1 MRQFFKNIKKRILR
15 FFHQGLDAPLDQV
28 ISRRIIGFASL
39 VTVFFLVIFLRL
51 VYIQVFSNE
60 RYTQLTND
68 YTSVTQYIS
77 APRGQI
83 FDTNGNVL
91 AKTTV
96 SHNIVYTS
104 PNNMT
109 TLPIPLY
116 WIRMIHIMDVDIYS
130 VNRNGIVFKMVL

>member
-68 YTSVTQYIS
+68 YPHT
-77 APRGQI
+77 I
-83 FDTNGNVL
+83 F
-91 AKTTV
+91 
-96 SHNIVYTS
+96 
-104 PNNMT
+104 
-109 TLPIPLY
+109 
-116 WIRMIHIMDVDIYS
+116 
-130 VNRNGIVFKMVL
+130 